1 MFCSIMSRR
10 LIDLLNTLPAW
21 LVPLSLLV
29 AVEIAMRG
37 SGIESD
43 GLALPSQVAIAL
55 AGLIADGEIFL
66 RTAETIGAIAVGV
79 PVGGTVGLLLGVW
92 LGLSP
97 KAAQLA
103 SLSIELFRPIPPVAI
118 IPLTL
123 LIYGLGIRMEAAI
136 VAFACFWPMLL
147 LTRDAVRSVE
157 PRLIEV
163 ARMLGLSRAR
173 QIATIAIPAALPR
186 IFTALRLTL
195 GIALIVAVTTEIT
208 ANPIGLGYA
217 IISAGLSLRP
227 EAMYAF
233 LVWLAVL
240 GWLLNA
246 GLIAL
251 HRRLFGAAHGE
262 VAA

>member
-1 MFCSIMSRR
+1 MSRR
-10 LIDLLNTLPAW
+10 HIDLLLSVLPAW
-21 LVPLSLLV
+21 LVPLGLLGGI
-29 AVEIAMRG
+29 EIAMR
-37 SGIESD
+37 ITAIQSD
-43 GLALPSQVAIAL
+43 GLALPSQVAAAL
-55 AGLIADGEIFL
+55 LAAIADGEIFL

-79 PVGGTVGLLLGVW
+79 PIGGILGLLLGVW

-97 KAAQLA
+97 RAAQLA
-103 SLSIELFRPIPPVAI
+103 SLPVELFRPIPPVAI
-118 IPLTL
+118 IPLMM

-136 VAFACFWPMLL
+136 IAFACFWPMLL
-147 LTRDAVRSVE
+147 LTRDAVLGVE

-163 ARMLGLSRAR
+163 ARMLGLSRR
-173 QIATIAIPAALPR
+173 KQITKIAFPAAIPR
-186 IFTALRLTL
+186 IFTAVRLTL
-195 GIALIVAVTTEIT
+195 GIALIVAVTTEIA

-227 EAMYAF
+227 EVMYAF
-233 LVWLAVL
+233 LIWLAIL

-251 HRRLFGAAHGE
+251 HHRLFGAAYGE

>member
-1 MFCSIMSRR
+1 MSRR
-10 LIDLLNTLPAW
+10 RIDALLHVLPAG
-21 LVPLSLLV
+21 LVPLAALGV
-29 AVEIAMRG
+29 IEIAMR
-37 SGIESD
+37 STGIHSD
-43 GLALPSQVAIAL
+43 GLALPSQVIAAL
-55 AGLIADGEIFL
+55 FALVVDGEIFL
-66 RTAETIGAIAVGV
+66 RTAETLGAIAVGV
-79 PVGGTVGLLLGVW
+79 PIGGTLGLLLGVW

-97 KAAQLA
+97 KAARLA

-118 IPLTL
+118 IPLML

-136 VAFACFWPMLL
+136 IAFACFWPMLL
-147 LTRDAVRSVE
+147 LTRDAVFDVE

-163 ARMLGLSRAR
+163 ARMLGLPRR
-173 QIATIAIPAALPR
+173 KQIAKIAIPAAIPR
-186 IFTALRLTL
+186 IFTAARLTL
-195 GIALIVAVTTEIT
+195 GIALIVAVTTEIA

-227 EAMYAF
+227 EVMYAF
-233 LVWLAVL
+233 LIWLAIL

-251 HRRLFGAAHGE
+251 HRRLFGAAYGE